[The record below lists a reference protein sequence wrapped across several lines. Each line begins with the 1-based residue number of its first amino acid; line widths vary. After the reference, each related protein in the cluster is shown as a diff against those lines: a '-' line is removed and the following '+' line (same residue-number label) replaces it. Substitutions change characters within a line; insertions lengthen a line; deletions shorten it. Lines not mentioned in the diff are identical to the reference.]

1 MVSGEVTDYRVQT
14 QEVTFEF
21 PSLDCQVLET
31 TQTSVQREVT
41 FNKNWSYA
49 VSELYLHALY
59 RIYDVFL

>member
-41 FNKNWSYA
+41 FNKN
-49 VSELYLHALY
+49 
-59 RIYDVFL
+59 